1 MTLDETGFSEA
12 DVNINSISASML
24 ELFENLCRRIFYYLM
39 FFEHKTKET
48 R

>member
-12 DVNINSISASML
+12 DVNVNSISASML
-24 ELFENLCRRIFYYLM
+24 ELFENLCRRYV
-39 FFEHKTKET
+39 FEHKTKET